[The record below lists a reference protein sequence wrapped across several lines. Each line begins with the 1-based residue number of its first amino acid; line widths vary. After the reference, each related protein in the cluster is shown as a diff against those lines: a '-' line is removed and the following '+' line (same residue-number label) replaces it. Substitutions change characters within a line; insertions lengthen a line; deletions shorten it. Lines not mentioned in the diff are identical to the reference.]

1 MKKGISKKKKENS
14 KLKEINNHIE
24 DNKFEDSDSTS
35 YKSRKNSKNNNK
47 NISFTS
53 KKPLNAYY
61 LFCQEKIKEN
71 KNKQN
76 LNFKMLSSM
85 WINLPEEKI
94 NEYINKF
101 NLLESNEKE
110 KKKTETKNKKR
121 CVKNSKEYSFS
132 EEKFSSMIYSCNL
145 DLKRK
150 IRKSIS
156 QMKLTKNNKLD
167 DSFEKE
173 NENNNIKKD
182 KRNNELSL
190 IKKRKKKIIKSSN
203 ISFKRKKI

>member
-1 MKKGISKKKKENS
+1 
-14 KLKEINNHIE
+14 
-24 DNKFEDSDSTS
+24 
-35 YKSRKNSKNNNK
+35 
-47 NISFTS
+47 
-53 KKPLNAYY
+53 
-61 LFCQEKIKEN
+61 
-71 KNKQN
+71 
-76 LNFKMLSSM
+76 M
-85 WINLPEEKI
+85 WINLPDEKI

-101 NLLESNEKE
+101 NLLESNENE
-110 KKKTETKNKKR
+110 KKKTETKNKKSN
-121 CVKNSKEYSFS
+121 VKNSNEYSFS

-182 KRNNELSL
+182 KRNKELSL

>member
-35 YKSRKNSKNNNK
+35 YKSRKSSKNNNK

-101 NLLESNEKE
+101 NLL
-110 KKKTETKNKKR
+110 
-121 CVKNSKEYSFS
+121 
-132 EEKFSSMIYSCNL
+132 
-145 DLKRK
+145 
-150 IRKSIS
+150 
-156 QMKLTKNNKLD
+156 
-167 DSFEKE
+167 
-173 NENNNIKKD
+173 
-182 KRNNELSL
+182 
-190 IKKRKKKIIKSSN
+190 
-203 ISFKRKKI
+203 

>member
-1 MKKGISKKKKENS
+1 
-14 KLKEINNHIE
+14 
-24 DNKFEDSDSTS
+24 
-35 YKSRKNSKNNNK
+35 
-47 NISFTS
+47 
-53 KKPLNAYY
+53 
-61 LFCQEKIKEN
+61 
-71 KNKQN
+71 
-76 LNFKMLSSM
+76 M

-121 CVKNSKEYSFS
+121 YVKNLNEHSFS

-145 DLKRK
+145 DLKKK

-156 QMKLTKNNKLD
+156 QMHLTKNNKLE

-173 NENNNIKKD
+173 NENNNNKKD

-190 IKKRKKKIIKSSN
+190 IKKRKKKIIKSSD

>member
-1 MKKGISKKKKENS
+1 
-14 KLKEINNHIE
+14 
-24 DNKFEDSDSTS
+24 
-35 YKSRKNSKNNNK
+35 
-47 NISFTS
+47 
-53 KKPLNAYY
+53 
-61 LFCQEKIKEN
+61 
-71 KNKQN
+71 
-76 LNFKMLSSM
+76 
-85 WINLPEEKI
+85 
-94 NEYINKF
+94 
-101 NLLESNEKE
+101 
-110 KKKTETKNKKR
+110 
-121 CVKNSKEYSFS
+121 
-132 EEKFSSMIYSCNL
+132 MIYSCNL

>member
-14 KLKEINNHIE
+14 KLKELNNHIE

-35 YKSRKNSKNNNK
+35 YKSRKSSKNN

-85 WINLPEEKI
+85 WINLPDEKI

-101 NLLESNEKE
+101 NLLESNENE
-110 KKKTETKNKKR
+110 KKKTETKNKKSN
-121 CVKNSKEYSFS
+121 VKNSNEYSFS

-182 KRNNELSL
+182 KRNKELSL